1 MKTVGIADLK
11 TNLSAVLE
19 RIKAGGQIIVTNR
32 GRPVAKLVPLE
43 SPERRITR
51 RERLTRSGLLMPGRG
66 KIRKTLLSP
75 PRGKSLGT
83 GVLAALLAEREENR

>member
-11 TNLSAVLE
+11 TNLSGLLE
-19 RIKAGGQIIVTNR
+19 KIKAGGQIIVTNR

-43 SPERRITR
+43 SPERRMTR
-51 RERLTRSGLLMPGRG
+51 RERLTRSGLLLPGRG
-66 KIRKTLLSP
+66 KVRKTLLSP
-75 PRGKSLGT
+75 PRGKNLGK